1 MDLEALRVNWTP
13 IGSQLFCLRARFH
26 GKLCLLFFSQ
36 LVANQFREVFR
47 ELQDR
52 LKKQARLTS
61 LEVRA
66 AANFLSLTRFRQS
79 LFFCSVHMVSDES

>member
-1 MDLEALRVNWTP
+1 MRIIKLITKGRMLWSYTKF
-13 IGSQLFCLRARFH
+13 SQLFRTEMHEDQSGEFLCGSWGLIFCLRDRFH

-52 LKKQARLTS
+52 LKNKNKQDWLA
-61 LEVRA
+61 
-66 AANFLSLTRFRQS
+66 
-79 LFFCSVHMVSDES
+79 